1 MSKRKDAPNAAPGK
15 FTRKANGDH
24 GGAFNTGRV
33 VPKRT
38 KFLDARQIAA
48 QPADDALKD
57 GELDLQAFLAA
68 RQFEIDALEDSMRRT
83 KEASS
88 SRAFQRLP
96 RSLRRR
102 TASHNP
108 KRVPKR
114 LRAKA
119 IRESKED
126 NTPIVVSR
134 RRKPRTS
141 RARIRLETAKRLG
154 ILAEKKRK
162 RKEREAKEK
171 AKAGADSMDVDG
183 GDKPPVKATIT
194 TRPARP
200 KLRRNTLNVPL
211 PVKSKFK
218 KRQITKT
225 WLPTH
230 VWHAKRA
237 RMTEPKNPLWR
248 FAVPLTPNEKTYRPT
263 HRAQGESGALVWDVS
278 YTSTIGLYG
287 NVAGIE
293 RVLKKLGITTSDCW
307 GDKGRRWRMGT
318 RTWTGLV
325 STDKDAS
332 QPRRDICPAT
342 VLWNPEPL
350 SEGEEGVQTLPQQR
364 KRREVFLR
372 VHPSAFLELFDELLR
387 LIKME
392 TPRLYIEDLRF
403 EIGSIEFTGPASTE
417 VLSGVLVPYTRDGKP
432 MESHGKLFKAITG
445 LTNPASLPAN
455 SVLGFSVQD
464 PRLQYPARTV
474 NLQSVVA
481 DELLNTLAS
490 WPAEDGLQPYQLWS
504 RDARNDG
511 SRLPS
516 KRAID
521 RRKTTKTPGAY
532 LKATAAD
539 PPIPI
544 ILLAQRCGVGR
555 QAQGTWTL
563 LAPWK
568 CIQPLWYSIVHYP
581 LYSGG
586 NPRLGGLREMQQV
599 AFERDQP
606 WFPADYINTNAG
618 VQWELEQR
626 QKRQDQWDKRPKG
639 KRTAWESVELG
650 AGRKGEVGNG
660 LHCDFELLLETGPNS
675 ESRVDAT
682 TNGKS
687 LPSADAM
694 DVDESSGASATN
706 AVNSP
711 QGLAN
716 ISRLSK
722 AQLNDLVKAKGLS
735 SPPRTVVQVRLAFV
749 GKGVATTCA
758 RIYRLPARRTPEPA
772 DPGVVVPATQQAQAT
787 LRPRTEK
794 GTLPADLR
802 EQWLA
807 FLPGAKASG
816 KPVSR
821 TTTAQFP
828 RGADLQTRKRLLAKS
843 LVNAATAAAPPLF
856 PPLAP
861 NEADIAGH
869 PLVPNAEDLIGFV
882 TTGAFS
888 LSEGKGVA
896 IGSIAVGKV
905 LGELRGGHVKEGTL
919 CVIRN
924 PGESVGRL
932 ARWEVI

>member
-1 MSKRKDAPNAAPGK
+1 MSKRKDAPNAASGK
-15 FTRKANGDH
+15 LTRKANGDH

-96 RSLRRR
+96 R
-102 TASHNP
+102 
-108 KRVPKR
+108 K
-114 LRAKA
+114 
-119 IRESKED
+119 
-126 NTPIVVSR
+126 
-134 RRKPRTS
+134 
-141 RARIRLETAKRLG
+141 
-154 ILAEKKRK
+154 
-162 RKEREAKEK
+162 K

-183 GDKPPVKATIT
+183 GDKLPVKATIT

-293 RVLKKLGITTSDCW
+293 R
-307 GDKGRRWRMGT
+307 
-318 RTWTGLV
+318 
-325 STDKDAS
+325 
-332 QPRRDICPAT
+332 
-342 VLWNPEPL
+342 
-350 SEGEEGVQTLPQQR
+350 R

-403 EIGSIEFTGPASTE
+403 EVGSIEFTGPASTE

-432 MESHGKLFKAITG
+432 MESHGKLFKALTG

-474 NLQSVVA
+474 NLQNVVA

-504 RDARNDG
+504 RDARNEG
-511 SRLPS
+511 SHLPS

-521 RRKTTKTPGAY
+521 RRKTNKTPGAY
-532 LKATAAD
+532 LKATAVD

-606 WFPADYINTNAG
+606 WFPADYINTNAAA
-618 VQWELEQR
+618 
-626 QKRQDQWDKRPKG
+626 KG

-650 AGRKGEVGNG
+650 ASRKGEVGNG
-660 LHCDFELLLETGPNS
+660 LHCDFELLLETGLNG
-675 ESRVDAT
+675 ESHMDAT
-682 TNGKS
+682 TNGKPS
-687 LPSADAM
+687 SSADAM
-694 DVDESSGASATN
+694 DVDESSGADATN
-706 AVNSP
+706 VVNSP
-711 QGLAN
+711 QGLTN

-722 AQLNDLVKAKGLS
+722 AQLNDLVTAKSLS

-758 RIYRLPARRTPEPA
+758 RIYRLPARRAPESA
-772 DPGVVVPATQQAQAT
+772 DPGVVVPATQQAT
-787 LRPRTEK
+787 LRPRAEK
-794 GTLPADLR
+794 APCPQTC
-802 EQWLA
+802 
-807 FLPGAKASG
+807 ASSG
-816 KPVSR
+816 SPFS
-821 TTTAQFP
+821 
-828 RGADLQTRKRLLAKS
+828 
-843 LVNAATAAAPPLF
+843 
-856 PPLAP
+856 LAP
-861 NEADIAGH
+861 RHLGNRRAVRQPPSI
-869 PLVPNAEDLIGFV
+869 PDLIGFV

-905 LGELRGGHVKEGTL
+905 LGELRGGHAKEGTL